1 LVEAFQELLVGP
13 DPVARLQDLGLLFE
27 QEGSHL
33 PFGEAAAEIEEGAVF
48 FAGSA
53 VAIGAATFEKSLQK
67 GGVKG
72 IGREG
77 EGTQEM
83 SFPLTQGEGREVLQL
98 FLTHRICKIA
108 GSGLNASEN
117 ENAR

>member
-1 LVEAFQELLVGP
+1 LVEAVQELLVSL
-13 DPVARLQDLGLLFE
+13 DPVARLEDLGRLFE

-33 PFGEAAAEIEEGAVF
+33 PFGQAAADVEEGAVF
-48 FAGSA
+48 VARSA
-53 VAIGAATFEKSLQK
+53 VAIRPTTFEEALQK

-77 EGTQEM
+77 EGAQEM
-83 SFPLTQGEGREVLQL
+83 SFALTQGEGREAFELVLP
-98 FLTHRICKIA
+98 HNICKIA
-108 GSGLNASEN
+108 QSRLNASEN